1 MNVSFNAGK
10 KGRLVLKIFA
20 LGWKTWKKCIIKQDK
35 NKNTFYE
42 TKKKKKEGAK
52 GKMPLLCSQKW
63 HYKAVELMLRFGLPL
78 YETPGFHPWNKCS

>member
-42 TKKKKKEGAK
+42 TKKKKKGGCKREDATSV
-52 GKMPLLCSQKW
+52 LSEVAL
-63 HYKAVELMLRFGLPL
+63 
-78 YETPGFHPWNKCS
+78 